1 MTERDYSGPDS
12 RHVQQMFAG
21 IAHRYDFLNHFLSLS
36 ADRRWRKLAAGKIR
50 DLAGVSPTACL
61 DVCSGTG
68 DLAIALDR
76 SFQTQVIASDF
87 CHAMLTRAN
96 GKFAGHN
103 IRVVE
108 ADALD
113 LPFPNRSFDAV
124 TMAFGLR
131 NLQDPFRGLCEM
143 RRILKPGGAAV
154 VLEFS
159 RPVVPVFRQIFGFYF
174 RAILPFLG
182 KIISGDGDAYQYLP
196 DSVRRFPD
204 QEQVLQ
210 MMQRAEFVDTG
221 YKNLS
226 GGIAALHW
234 GSAPLLS

>member
-1 MTERDYSGPDS
+1 MKANEHRGPDS
-12 RHVQQMFAG
+12 RRVQQMFAG

-36 ADRRWRKLAAGKIR
+36 VDRRWRKLAARKIR
-50 DLAGVSPTACL
+50 DLAGMSPAACL

-76 SFQTQVIASDF
+76 SLQTQIVASDF
-87 CHAMLTRAN
+87 CHPMLTRAN
-96 GKFAGHN
+96 GKFGRHA

-113 LPFPNRSFDAV
+113 LPFPNMSFDAV
-124 TMAFGLR
+124 TMAFGVR

-154 VLEFS
+154 ILEFS
-159 RPVVPVFRQIFGFYF
+159 KPVVPVFSQIFEVYF
-174 RAILPFLG
+174 RTILPFLG
-182 KIISGDGDAYQYLP
+182 KMISGDAAAYQYLP

-204 QEQVLQ
+204 QEHLLQ
-210 MMQRAEFVDTG
+210 LMRRAEFLDTG

-234 GSAPLLS
+234 GRAAT

>member
-1 MTERDYSGPDS
+1 MTERNYSGPDS
-12 RHVQQMFAG
+12 RRVQQMFAG

-36 ADRRWRKLAAGKIR
+36 VDRRWRKIAARKIR
-50 DLAGVSPTACL
+50 DLAGISPISCL

-76 SFQTQVIASDF
+76 SLQTQIIASDF

-96 GKFAGHN
+96 RKFSGHA

-113 LPFPNRSFDAV
+113 LPFPDMFFDAV

-159 RPVVPVFRQIFGFYF
+159 RPVVPVFNQIFSFYF
-174 RAILPFLG
+174 SAILPFLG
-182 KIISGDGDAYQYLP
+182 KIISGDGGAYQYLP

-204 QEQVLQ
+204 QEHLLQ
-210 MMQRAEFVDTG
+210 LMRKAEFVDAG
-221 YKNLS
+221 YKNLT

-234 GSAPLLS
+234 GRAST

>member
-12 RHVQQMFAG
+12 RRVQQMFAG

-36 ADRRWRKLAAGKIR
+36 VDRRWRKVAARKIGE
-50 DLAGVSPTACL
+50 LAGQSPGACL

-68 DLAIALDR
+68 DLAIALDQ
-76 SFQTQVIASDF
+76 SLQTQVIASDF
-87 CHAMLTRAN
+87 THAMLTHAN
-96 GKFAGHN
+96 QKFAGHA

-113 LPFPNRSFDAV
+113 LPFPNMSFEAV

-131 NLQDPFRGLCEM
+131 NLQDPLRGLCEM

-154 VLEFS
+154 VLEVS
-159 RPVVPVFRQIFGFYF
+159 QPDVPVFRQIFGFYF
-174 RAILPFLG
+174 IAILPFLG
-182 KIISGDGDAYQYLP
+182 KMISGDSAAYQYLP
-196 DSVRRFPD
+196 DSVQRFPD
-204 QEQVLQ
+204 QEQILQ
-210 MMQRAEFVDTG
+210 MMQRATFADAG

-234 GSAPLLS
+234 GRAPR